1 MILPGAGGRL
11 RRAAGIKVFACFAL
25 AYFMSFALRSIGAVI
40 APELTRDFGLT
51 NSELGA
57 LSSAYFL
64 AFAAIQLPLGVWL
77 DRYGARRTHGLLL
90 LLAAVGCAVFALA
103 AQAGTLWIGRALSG
117 MGVAGALMSAL
128 KGYRF
133 WFPVHRQQQLA
144 AFMLMAGSCGALA
157 TTVPARLA
165 MPAVGWRGLFWIA
178 AALFVLA
185 SLLILW
191 LLPRDEER
199 SAAGG
204 QIDGAPL
211 WGGYAE
217 VFRSAYFWRF
227 ALVSMLSHAG
237 FVSLQ
242 TLWAGP
248 WLMQVDG
255 LSAEAAA
262 QVLLVF
268 NVALMGGFMVVGALA
283 PTIARRGWP
292 MTTFTATGTAL
303 LLTAE
308 LAIALWPGGAGAWV
322 LWPLLALVSTFFSM
336 VQPHVSLSFPPALT
350 GRAYTAYNLLLFVAM
365 FGWQWLFGVG
375 VDLWTAAGRAGADG
389 FRATMFSAIGV
400 QVTGLA
406 VFLSWRAKPA
416 PSPH

>member
-1 MILPGAGGRL
+1 MTDIEMRISDADRNGTLRRLHNAVALGLLDIDEFEERSAMVSRARLPSDLDALVGDLPGPGAIVASAADRVELRGVFGSL
-11 RRAAGIKVFACFAL
+11 RRQGEWV
-25 AYFMSFALRSIGAVI
+25 
-40 APELTRDFGLT
+40 
-51 NSELGA
+51 
-57 LSSAYFL
+57 
-64 AFAAIQLPLGVWL
+64 
-77 DRYGARRTHGLLL
+77 
-90 LLAAVGCAVFALA
+90 
-103 AQAGTLWIGRALSG
+103 
-117 MGVAGALMSAL
+117 
-128 KGYRF
+128 
-133 WFPVHRQQQLA
+133 
-144 AFMLMAGSCGALA
+144 
-157 TTVPARLA
+157 VPTRLA
-165 MPAVGWRGLFWIA
+165 LPVIGWRGLFIVA

-336 VQPHVSLSFPPALT
+336 VQPHVGLSFPPALT

>member
-1 MILPGAGGRL
+1 MTVSAVGKLQG
-11 RRAAGIKVFACFAL
+11 AAGIKVFACFAL
-25 AYFMSFALRSIGAVI
+25 AYFMSFALRSVGAVI

-51 NSELGA
+51 NAQLGG

-77 DRYGARRTHGLLL
+77 DRYGSRRTHGVLLL
-90 LLAAVGCAVFALA
+90 FAAAGCAVFALA
-103 AQAGTLWIGRALSG
+103 TQAGTLWIGRALSG
-117 MGVAGALMSAL
+117 IGVAGALMSAL

-144 AFMLMAGSCGALA
+144 AFMLVAGSFGALA
-157 TTVPARLA
+157 TTVPTRLA
-165 MPAVGWRGLFWIA
+165 LPVIGWRGLFWVA

-199 SAAGG
+199 SAAGR
-204 QIDGAPL
+204 QTDGAPL
-211 WGGYAE
+211 WSGYGE

-227 ALVSMLSHAG
+227 VLVSMLSHAG

-255 LSAEAAA
+255 LSAEETA

-268 NVALMGGFMVVGALA
+268 NVALMSGFLAVGSLA
-283 PTIARRGWP
+283 PTISRRGWS
-292 MTTFTATGTAL
+292 MIRFTAIGTTL
-303 LLTAE
+303 LLAVE
-308 LAIALWPGGAGAWV
+308 LAIALRPGGAGAWV

-365 FGWQWLFGVG
+365 FAWQWLFGVG
-375 VDLWTAAGRAGADG
+375 VDLWTAAGQTGADG
-389 FRATMFSAIGV
+389 FRATMFSAIAV
-400 QVTGLA
+400 QVAGLA
-406 VFLSWRAKPA
+406 IFVTWRAKPVP
-416 PSPH
+416 PSR